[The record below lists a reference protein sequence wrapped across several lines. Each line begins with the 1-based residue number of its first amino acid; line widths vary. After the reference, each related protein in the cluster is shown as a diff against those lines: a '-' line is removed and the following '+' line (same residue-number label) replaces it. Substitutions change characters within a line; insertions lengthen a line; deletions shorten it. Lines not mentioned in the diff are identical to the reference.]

1 MTKHRLRATALR
13 LSGSATALTAA
24 LGVFCVRNAGLAHEW
39 RICSFPFGCIYNGG
53 PVSPLPTT
61 GVILPNGAVL
71 GIGLYA
77 GLVIASGLVVGLAA
91 WACAQRPRRAW
102 RLVLSGAEALLLLC
116 LVCFQLPP
124 PARLSSIVGPC
135 SATNSCPT
143 TVSRYPAAIPSV
155 WYLAPCAALGLLAVG
170 LGLSPARPRRTG
182 DLPEWSTD
190 RR

>member
-1 MTKHRLRATALR
+1 MTVQRLRVTALR

-39 RICSFPFGCIYNGG
+39 RTCSFPFGCNYSGG

-61 GVILPNGAVL
+61 AVILPTGAVL

-77 GLVIASGLVVGLAA
+77 SLVIASGLVVAFAA

-102 RLVLSGAEALLLLC
+102 RLVLWGAAALLLLC

-124 PARLSSIVGPC
+124 PARLMSTVGPC
-135 SATNSCPT
+135 STTNSCPT
-143 TVSRYPAAIPSV
+143 TVSLYPAALPSV
-155 WYLAPCAALGLLAVG
+155 WYLVPCAALGLLAAG
-170 LGLSPARPRRTG
+170 LGLSPARLRRTG
-182 DLPEWSTD
+182 DLPERATD